1 MEVTDMQ
8 LLFLNVFAAIGG
20 WLLWAY
26 ITLLIGTKIL
36 PEPQTE
42 ATYGEMIR
50 AVGFASSPGLFRILG
65 IIPLLGPVVF
75 IAADMWMIVA
85 MIVAIKQVMGYES
98 WFRPI
103 IVSVLGWI
111 VQILFLLLL
120 SFFVV
125 H

>member
-1 MEVTDMQ
+1 MQ